1 MLEELER
8 RKQEQIE
15 EARRRE
21 VRNLQILLQTYTR
34 RRTTNILRGRGNSNV
49 ATPQLRRNTAA
60 APPTRQKF

>member
-34 RRTTNILRGRGNSNV
+34 RRTSNILRGRGNST
-49 ATPQLRRNTAA
+49 TPFLRRNTT
-60 APPTRQKF
+60 APPTHF

>member
-1 MLEELER
+1 MEAQMLEELER

-34 RRTTNILRGRGNSNV
+34 RRTTNISR
-49 ATPQLRRNTAA
+49 ATPFLRRNTT
-60 APPTRQKF
+60 APPTHF

>member
-34 RRTTNILRGRGNSNV
+34 RRTTNILR
-49 ATPQLRRNTAA
+49 ATPLLRRNTT
-60 APPTRQKF
+60 APPSHF

>member
-1 MLEELER
+1 MEAQMLEELER

-34 RRTTNILRGRGNSNV
+34 RRTKTNILR
-49 ATPQLRRNTAA
+49 ATPFLRRNTTV
-60 APPTRQKF
+60 PPTHF